1 MITRANASVLVGM
14 SLAVLLSLNA
24 TACMKNYLNNAKMA
38 EARNNVGAISR
49 QAAAAFDREQMP
61 TTLVAGAASGPLNSL
76 CKSAT
81 KKVPSSASDIMG
93 KKYMSSP
100 SDWSSD
106 PADTGFTCL
115 KYTNDVPQYYMYNYT
130 MTGKGGEEGDSY
142 SVTAEGD
149 LNGDGVLSKFELT
162 GKISG
167 HAVVVSPSIKET
179 NPSE

>member
-1 MITRANASVLVGM
+1 MRANASVLVGV
-14 SLAVLLSLNA
+14 SLTALLALNG
-24 TACMKNYLNNAKMA
+24 TACMKRYLNNAKTA
-38 EARNNVGAISR
+38 EARANVGAISR
-49 QAAAAFDREQMP
+49 AAVEAYDRERMP
-61 TTLVAGAASGPLNSL
+61 TAVVAGGSAAPQNSL

-106 PADTGFTCL
+106 PDDAGFTCL
-115 KYTNDVPQYYMYNYT
+115 KFTNDTPQYYMYNYT
-130 MTGKGGEEGDSY
+130 MTGKGSDEGDSY

-162 GKISG
+162 GKVSG
-167 HAVVVSPSIKET
+167 HSVVASPSIKET
-179 NPSE
+179 NPTE